1 MHSAHIVADIFAPLL
16 ARARRFCIDT
26 RRQEFQ
32 VRPQASDD
40 DRPRFLCLPLVLF
53 PPQSRGGALCECSDW
68 HRNPDT
74 GRRCSGFHSAL
85 TRFKDFQAASP
96 SEGAGL
102 GARRGP
108 RPPHS
113 PSGERARGRSSRRP
127 GAAPARARAVLDPFY
142 SGGPGRGAPR
152 LPPGCPWV
160 CLRFR
165 RCCHGERDA
174 PTPPLGK
181 RPGFNVRRRVSV
193 CGVCNFGHW

>member
-1 MHSAHIVADIFAPLL
+1 MGC
-16 ARARRFCIDT
+16 ARGRD
-26 RRQEFQ
+26 
-32 VRPQASDD
+32 VRTMAS
-40 DRPRFLCLPLVLF
+40 
-53 PPQSRGGALCECSDW
+53 
-68 HRNPDT
+68 
-74 GRRCSGFHSAL
+74 GR

-174 PTPPLGK
+174 GRGLGL
-181 RPGFNVRRRVSV
+181 
-193 CGVCNFGHW
+193 